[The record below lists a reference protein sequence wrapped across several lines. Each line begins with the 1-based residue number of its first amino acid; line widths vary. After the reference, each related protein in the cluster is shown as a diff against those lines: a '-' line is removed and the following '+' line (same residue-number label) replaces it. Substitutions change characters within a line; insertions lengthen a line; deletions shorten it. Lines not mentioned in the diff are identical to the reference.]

1 MTAQRPRSSV
11 DSSLS
16 YADSRRNPLSPSDI
30 LALLVEDR
38 IQFAMSIRESV
49 AEETPHLSDEEQLL
63 LNERL
68 REQHSNPNAGDSW

>member
-30 LALLVEDR
+30 LALLVDDR
-38 IQFAMSIRESV
+38 SQFAMSIWDRVVED
-49 AEETPHLSDEEQLL
+49 TPHLFDAEKLL
-63 LNERL
+63 LNE
-68 REQHSNPNAGDSW
+68 